1 MATKPKARGKAKKN
15 RRKPFSKN
23 TTIHTLATARARLG
37 AQRGEPRELRPAT
50 AVLLVP
56 IEAAPARFRL
66 TATAGK
72 QNAIRPLSGY
82 GLLRRVSKSTR
93 VAAQTV
99 SWTLPSMWLRAIDV
113 ARLHKRRFAAG
124 ASYDL

>member
-1 MATKPKARGKAKKN
+1 M
-15 RRKPFSKN
+15 
-23 TTIHTLATARARLG
+23 
-37 AQRGEPRELRPAT
+37 RPAT